1 MKIQVT
7 HLFEDT
13 GFCKEVFQSVS
24 ESRFYVNRDSESGEW
39 YTATPVYY
47 KNDSRVRT
55 DVVIEILAAG
65 EAVALDGNGTF
76 DGKRPFV
83 PFHQFREHV
92 TQMLMNRYP
101 ALKGYATMNEK
112 LLSLLG
118 GERYTNDH
126 GIWENWVY
134 DLGFDHRRERIIEKA
149 DWMGQE
155 YHILILAVQ
164 ETHSPTGFVFTNFRL
179 RAADQPAGSASSD
192 LLLYDWQEGPHPPL

>member
-13 GFCKEVFQSVS
+13 GFCKDVFQSVS
-24 ESRFYVNRDSESGEW
+24 EPRFYVNRDSESGEW

-47 KNDSRVRT
+47 ENDSRVRT

-65 EAVALDGNGTF
+65 EVVALDGNGMF

-83 PFHQFREHV
+83 PFHQFRESV
-92 TQMLMNRYP
+92 IQMLMDRHP
-101 ALKGYATMNEK
+101 TLKGYEVMKEK
-112 LLSLLG
+112 LLSLPVS
-118 GERYTNDH
+118 ESHADSRR
-126 GIWENWVY
+126 IWENWVY
-134 DLGFDHRRERIIEKA
+134 DLDSGHRQEQIMEKTR
-149 DWMGQE
+149 WLGRE
-155 YHILILAVQ
+155 YHILAVQ
-164 ETHSPTGFVFTNFRL
+164 ETHRPTGFVFTNFRL

>member
-13 GFCKEVFQSVS
+13 GFCKDVFQSVS
-24 ESRFYVNRDSESGEW
+24 EPRFYVNRDSASGEW

-47 KNDSRVRT
+47 ENDSRVRT

-65 EAVALDGNGTF
+65 EVVALDGNGMF

-83 PFHQFREHV
+83 PFHQFRERV
-92 TQMLMNRYP
+92 TQMLINRHP
-101 ALKGYATMNEK
+101 ALKGYATMKEK
-112 LLSLLG
+112 LLSLPG
-118 GERYTNDH
+118 GESHADSRR
-126 GIWENWVY
+126 IWENWVY
-134 DLGFDHRRERIIEKA
+134 DLDSGHRQEQIMEKTR
-149 DWMGQE
+149 WLGRE
-155 YHILILAVQ
+155 YHILAVQ
-164 ETHSPTGFVFTNFRL
+164 ETHRPTGFVFTNFRL